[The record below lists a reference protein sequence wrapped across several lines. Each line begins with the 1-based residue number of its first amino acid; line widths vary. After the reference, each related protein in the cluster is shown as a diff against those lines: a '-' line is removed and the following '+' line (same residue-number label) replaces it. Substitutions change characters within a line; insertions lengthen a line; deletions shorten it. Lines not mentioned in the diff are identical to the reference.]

1 LADRLWKNKVTI
13 ISASVVTALIVVV
26 VALLAI
32 QQQQI
37 QLPEEQV
44 SEQPE
49 SNLTIPQTNISSS
62 NTSNTNNN
70 NINNAIP
77 LEQSEL
83 VMPDMM
89 ENTTNTIDESERQDN
104 ESEEDVMRGHLEEDI
119 LERQAQLNANIN

>member
-1 LADRLWKNKVTI
+1 MADRLWKNKVTI
-13 ISASVVTALIVVV
+13 IAASVGTALIVVV

-37 QLPEEQV
+37 QLPEQQV

-49 SNLTIPQTNISSS
+49 SNLTIPQTSISSS
-62 NTSNTNNN
+62 NTSNTNN